1 MRLFRRPPVQDGGSL
16 RVQLLALV
24 LVPLVG
30 VGVVAGIQ
38 VSDRIN
44 SVAAARGAEG
54 HIRSAAAVDAARSA
68 FQQEVL
74 PGFSAT
80 AARNPA
86 LFSSDSSAAPIST
99 LLAAAA
105 IIQRLPALRNDTD
118 AAVAALAAF
127 PSIAA
132 DGRGFGADLARVRA
146 RLDNPTTVPTAMG
159 SITSFLAA
167 MAATEHAQ
175 VTAATKDG
183 IDSAGILA
191 LHDVDLTMRATQAAA
206 QELTLFSATQFLN
219 GGPPAEL
226 RATWVQAWGTY
237 AGVSAAVARQCA
249 PDIAAQWNAANA
261 APEVR
266 RLNQFLASHL
276 TSDAAVP
283 IATMIDMITE
293 DGSRNEAYSA
303 VLHSALDR
311 ALAAGQAQRRSAM
324 LDLAWIIA
332 AALLLVVLSIG
343 IAVLIRRSITRPL
356 DRLAEQATRI
366 SLGEL
371 TDVHVSG
378 PREVRTVARA
388 LSSSVESLR
397 NVEAQ
402 AAAVAAGDLDS
413 PVVRRA
419 LPGPLGQVVHA
430 SVASIIS
437 AINDRELAQHELAHR
452 AAHDALTE
460 LPNRAQALALIGQ
473 ALHRAQRASTK
484 TALMFMDLDH
494 FKAVND
500 NFGHAAGDEVLQNV
514 ARRMLLAVRDGDSVA
529 RLGGDEFVV
538 LLENIRDEADVV
550 KLAERLVEHVSAE
563 VVIDGRALHVG
574 ASVGVAFCRDGY
586 VDADRLLQ
594 EADAAAYRA
603 KNAGRG
609 RVDVFDDGLRTALT
623 QRAELEQAIAAGM
636 ANDEFVLYYQ
646 DVVDLSTGR
655 TTGVEALIRWIRPGH
670 GLVAPDQFIP
680 VAEQSALIN
689 DIGRWVLREA
699 TEQLARWG
707 ANDPSTCDLNL
718 AVNISGRHLVSNHLL
733 TDVTDALAAS
743 GIDPRRLTVEVTE
756 TVLVDDPVATRNMQA
771 LRSLGVRIAID
782 DFGTGF
788 TSIGQIP
795 MLPVDTLKI
804 DRSFVASTDPVYQ
817 ELVRLI
823 VAAAHAFG
831 LSVVAEGI
839 EHEDQADR
847 LRNADAE
854 YGQGF
859 LYAYPQPAEATFNA
873 RSAAVPTQKPPEQ
886 DSSPAPDDV
895 RPRR

>member
-1 MRLFRRPPVQDGGSL
+1 MRLLRRPPGHDGGSL
-16 RVQLLALV
+16 RLRLLALV
-24 LVPLVG
+24 LVPLLG
-30 VGVVAGIQ
+30 VGVAAGLQ
-38 VSDRIN
+38 VSDRI
-44 SVAAARGAEG
+44 STVGAASRAEQ

-74 PGFSAT
+74 PAFSAT
-80 AARNPA
+80 AARNPS
-86 LFSSDSSAAPIST
+86 LFSSASPAAPIAS
-99 LLAAAA
+99 LQAAAA
-105 IIQRLPALRNDTD
+105 IIQRLPRLRLATD
-118 AAVAALAAF
+118 SAVAALAAQ
-127 PSIAA
+127 PSIAE
-132 DGRGFGADLARVRA
+132 DGRGFAVDLAGVRA
-146 RLDNPTTVPTAMG
+146 RLDDPKTVPTAMPG
-159 SITSFLAA
+159 VTSFLAA

-183 IDSAGILA
+183 IDSAGIQA

-206 QELTLFSATQFLN
+206 QEFTMFSATRFLN

-226 RATWVQAWGTY
+226 RAAWAQAWGTY
-237 AGVSAAVARQCA
+237 AGISAAVTRQCA
-249 PDIAAQWNAANA
+249 PHIAGQWSAVNAT
-261 APEVR
+261 PEVR
-266 RLNQFLASHL
+266 SFNQFLASHL
-276 TSDAAVP
+276 TATAPVP
-283 IATMIDMITE
+283 IAQMIELIIE
-293 DGSRNEAYSA
+293 DGSRNKAYQA
-303 VLHSALDR
+303 VLDSALDR
-311 ALAAGQAQRRSAM
+311 ALAAGRAQRHGAI

-332 AALLLVVLSIG
+332 AALLLIAISIA
-343 IAVLIRRSITRPL
+343 IAVLIRRSITQPL
-356 DRLAEQATRI
+356 DRLAGQATRI

-378 PREVRTVARA
+378 PREIRTVARA
-388 LSSSVESLR
+388 LSGSVASLR

-437 AINDRELAQHELAHR
+437 AINDRELAQRELAHR

-460 LPNRAQALALIGQ
+460 LPNRAQALVLIEQ

-500 NFGHAAGDEVLQNV
+500 NFGHAAGDEVLQSV
-514 ARRMLLAVRDGDSVA
+514 ARRMVRVVRDGDSVA

-538 LLENIRDEADVV
+538 LLENIDDEADVV
-550 KLAERLVEHVSAE
+550 KLAERLVERVSAE
-563 VVIDGRALHVG
+563 VLIDGRALRVG

-609 RVDVFDDGLRTALT
+609 RVDVFDDGLRTALKE
-623 QRAELEQAIAAGM
+623 RAELELAIAAGM

-646 DVVDLSTGR
+646 DVIDLSTGH
-655 TTGVEALIRWIRPGH
+655 TTGVEALIRWMRPGY
-670 GLVAPDQFIP
+670 GLVAPDQFIG

-707 ANDPSTCDLNL
+707 RNDPSTSDLSL
-718 AVNISGRHLVSNHLL
+718 AVNISGRHLLSSQLL
-733 TDVTDALAAS
+733 TDVTDALSAS
-743 GIDPRRLTVEVTE
+743 GIDPRRLTIELTE
-756 TVLVDDPVATRNMQA
+756 TVLVDDPIATRNMQA
-771 LRSLGVRIAID
+771 VRSLGVQIAID

-847 LRNADAE
+847 LRDAAAE

-859 LYAYPQPAEATFNA
+859 LYAYPQPATATFGNRSPGAPPQPRSHEPSSA
-873 RSAAVPTQKPPEQ
+873 RGRC
-886 DSSPAPDDV
+886 D
-895 RPRR
+895 